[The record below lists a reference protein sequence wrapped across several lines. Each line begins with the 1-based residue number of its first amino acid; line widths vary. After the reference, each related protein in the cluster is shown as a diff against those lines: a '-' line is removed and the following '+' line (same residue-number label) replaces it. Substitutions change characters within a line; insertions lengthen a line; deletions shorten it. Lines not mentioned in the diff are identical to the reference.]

1 MLVEQVEVGK
11 QLAVEDTADMVED
24 VMSMADDIV
33 DMAANM
39 VGMIEDMY
47 DMIES
52 IVEMVSIVAVGDF
65 GAAMA
70 WVHSMNFEHTFDHLQ
85 EIANFDVETY
95 LEVLVLAAMVSL
107 CPCNTHFPSLH
118 QLPYYSS
125 AKP

>member
-1 MLVEQVEVGK
+1 MEIEVVVDLLVEEQAVLVEQVEVGK

-52 IVEMVSIVAVGDF
+52 IVEMVSIVVVGDF
-65 GAAMA
+65 DVAMA
-70 WVHSMNFEHTFDHLQ
+70 WVHSMNSEHTFDH
-85 EIANFDVETY
+85 
-95 LEVLVLAAMVSL
+95 
-107 CPCNTHFPSLH
+107 
-118 QLPYYSS
+118 
-125 AKP
+125 